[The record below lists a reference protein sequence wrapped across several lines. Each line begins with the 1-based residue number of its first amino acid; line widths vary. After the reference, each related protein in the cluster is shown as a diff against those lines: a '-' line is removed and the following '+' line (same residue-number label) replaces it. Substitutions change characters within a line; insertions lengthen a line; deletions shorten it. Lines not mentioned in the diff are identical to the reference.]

1 MTINRVGLVTP
12 TSCPSSAG
20 LRSGFCRIE
29 IRALKTAG
37 GVARLRSPVVP
48 APTLSRGVIVDD
60 WPMLRVGVAK
70 VLEDLGVRVVAATD
84 DGGAALAAIRTHQ
97 ADLLIVGDHANP
109 SPELIRRAFSLFPDL
124 RCVVM
129 VAGVGPG
136 GAAAPFRR
144 RDPCHGLA
152 QRGPDRAGRRRAA
165 GPRGGAGGLP
175 RAPPRRVR
183 HPGAAGRSDRGAR
196 GHWAR
201 LPPFP
206 APPLTPKEREVL
218 RLVSAG
224 RTNAEIAAALFVSG
238 ATVKTHLAHIYEKL
252 GVRGRYEALSRA
264 VAWGLL
270 G

>member
-1 MTINRVGLVTP
+1 V
-12 TSCPSSAG
+12 
-20 LRSGFCRIE
+20 
-29 IRALKTAG
+29 
-37 GVARLRSPVVP
+37 
-48 APTLSRGVIVDD
+48 SRGVIVDD

-84 DGGAALAAIRTHQ
+84 DSGAALAAIRTHQ

-109 SPELIRRAFSLFPDL
+109 SPELIRRAFALFPDL

-129 VAGVGPG
+129 VAGVGPAGLRRLFDVGIHAMVSRSVEPTELGDVVRRVLG
-136 GAAAPFRR
+136 GERVVSPGLLPAVFGSPGQAAAPAEE
-144 RDPCHGLA
+144 PE
-152 QRGPDRAGRRRAA
+152 
-165 GPRGGAGGLP
+165 GAG
-175 RAPPRRVR
+175 AV
-183 HPGAAGRSDRGAR
+183 
-196 GHWAR
+196 
-201 LPPFP
+201 PPFP

>member
-1 MTINRVGLVTP
+1 V
-12 TSCPSSAG
+12 
-20 LRSGFCRIE
+20 
-29 IRALKTAG
+29 
-37 GVARLRSPVVP
+37 
-48 APTLSRGVIVDD
+48 SRGVIVDD

-109 SPELIRRAFSLFPDL
+109 SPELIRRAFFLFPDL

-129 VAGVGPG
+129 VAGVGPAG
-136 GAAAPFRR
+136 LRR
-144 RDPCHGLA
+144 LFDVGIHAMVSRSVDPTELGDVVRRVLEGERVVSPGL
-152 QRGPDRAGRRRAA
+152 
-165 GPRGGAGGLP
+165 LP
-175 RAPPRRVR
+175 AVFGTPGQPAPPTEE
-183 HPGAAGRSDRGAR
+183 PEGIGAV
-196 GHWAR
+196 
-201 LPPFP
+201 PPFP

>member
-1 MTINRVGLVTP
+1 
-12 TSCPSSAG
+12 
-20 LRSGFCRIE
+20 
-29 IRALKTAG
+29 
-37 GVARLRSPVVP
+37 VP
-48 APTLSRGVIVDD
+48 APAVSRGVIVDD

-70 VLEDLGVRVVAATD
+70 VLEDLGVRVVAATE
-84 DGGAALAAIRTHQ
+84 DGATALSAIRTHQ
-97 ADLLIVGDHANP
+97 ADLLIIGDHANP
-109 SPELIRRAFSLFPDL
+109 SPELIQRAFSLFPEL

-129 VAGVGPG
+129 VAGVGPAG
-136 GAAAPFRR
+136 LRRLFDVGIHAMVSRSVDPTELGDVVRRVLAGERVVSPGLLPAVFGTPGQAPAPTAET
-144 RDPCHGLA
+144 DAEGETE
-152 QRGPDRAGRRRAA
+152 
-165 GPRGGAGGLP
+165 GAG
-175 RAPPRRVR
+175 AV
-183 HPGAAGRSDRGAR
+183 
-196 GHWAR
+196 
-201 LPPFP
+201 PPFS